1 MCQYSQGDE
10 AAATRTI
17 DGLKSSLS
25 STDEPRSNTEMISYR
40 DIGVYY
46 AWAGEFDESLAWLDR
61 AFSWSHNAV
70 DFRLLNSA
78 VFDSA
83 RTDPDFREG
92 LTRILDG
99 ARERLQEATR

>member
-1 MCQYSQGDE
+1 M
-10 AAATRTI
+10 
-17 DGLKSSLS
+17 KSTLSL
-25 STDEPRSNTEMISYR
+25 TDEPRSNAEMISYR
-40 DIGVYY
+40 DVGVYY

-83 RTDPDFREG
+83 RRGPGFQEG
-92 LTRILDG
+92 LDRILNQV
-99 ARERLQEATR
+99 REQLLEATR

>member
-1 MCQYSQGDE
+1 
-10 AAATRTI
+10 
-17 DGLKSSLS
+17 
-25 STDEPRSNTEMISYR
+25 MISYR
-40 DIGVYY
+40 DVGVYY

-83 RTDPDFREG
+83 RRDTGFREG
-92 LTRILDG
+92 LDRVLD
-99 ARERLQEATR
+99 RVKERLLQAAG

>member
-17 DGLKSSLS
+17 DGLKGTLS
-25 STDEPRSNTEMISYR
+25 STDEPRSNIEMISYR

-46 AWAGEFDESLAWLDR
+46 AWAGEFGESLVWLGG

-83 RTDPDFREG
+83 RRDPDFRQG
-92 LTRILDG
+92 LDRILDG
-99 ARERLQEATR
+99 ARERLQEETR